1 MIIIMLW
8 ICIYFKIFN
17 QQIDNIIEIVGHQES
32 EFVKNE
38 KVSRVNARSI
48 VANTNLKKGSVLN
61 DNNLTFKRPGFGISP
76 IEWDNIIG
84 KKLNKDIV
92 KDHVLKWDD
101 IE

>member
-1 MIIIMLW
+1 MKK
-8 ICIYFKIFN
+8 F
-17 QQIDNIIEIVGHQES
+17 QES
-32 EFVKNE
+32 MQEEYCGEHKF
-38 KVSRVNARSI
+38 
-48 VANTNLKKGSVLN
+48 KKGSVLN